1 MDPKKKRKRGPPE
14 AGKDKSKCVADV
26 ETTQESAEKRR
37 KQNRI
42 SQREHRQKQ
51 QAYMRTMESF
61 IDAVKVNSEADD
73 EQSRYSRLLKAHTD
87 LMEENRRLRD
97 NLTSIRRRLLNL
109 ADQVVCSPERSPSPS
124 ARSEHAP
131 TPPEI
136 AASAT
141 PPPEIGTTFESFPAP
156 TEQSNDYRP
165 SSEPIEGRPPN
176 YFEDLI
182 NMNFDLEPDI
192 TAVVQ
197 NVLRPSHCALPAV
210 SHSSPMEEFGTLEI
224 ASHDLSYKSLT
235 STTPLVQQPYPP
247 LPMADRP
254 KAIDSAANFAQHVIK
269 AARRFTVHLDRW
281 LVDGL
286 VGATERESLIT
297 KVASTAVQ
305 VLAAR
310 AGLGTYIY
318 PTVSGFPA
326 TFLSNSNGDYP
337 LQMFAVYLEY
347 IMRWR
352 ISQCRNDLLAIP
364 EPFRPTQLQ
373 CSDSSYPVV
382 IDFINWP
389 SIRDQLVRHVRYL
402 DLDAM
407 CREIVLNTVVE
418 LPEFGIAVNIHDLLF
433 DHLLPQIEG
442 VKMLNGKQSMLHDPS
457 WIYLQVDPPKSTSV
471 ESDDTKSIEDVLF
484 KEIAGWLSAREDPQ
498 LDSAV
503 TFASGASQSLQGLSQ
518 LGERSLTTALSSFRV
533 FDVTHWK
540 LSREFA
546 SKHPYM
552 DCASVMSRFEMVACD
567 SEQFRCV
574 LSTVG

>member
-14 AGKDKSKCVADV
+14 AGKERSKCVAEV
-26 ETTQESAEKRR
+26 EMTQESAEKRR
-37 KQNRI
+37 RQNRM

-61 IDAVKVNSEADD
+61 IDAVKVSSEADD

-87 LMEENRRLRD
+87 LMDENRRLRD
-97 NLTSIRRRLLNL
+97 NLTAIRRRLLNL
-109 ADQVVCSPERSPSPS
+109 ADLVVCSSERSPSPP
-124 ARSEHAP
+124 ARSDHAP
-131 TPPEI
+131 SSPEI
-136 AASAT
+136 TASAT
-141 PPPEIGTTFESFPAP
+141 PAPEIETTFDSFPAP

-165 SSEPIEGRPPN
+165 PNESIESRPQN

-182 NMNFDLEPDI
+182 NMNFDLEPDL

-197 NVLRPSHCALPAV
+197 DVLRPSHCALPAV
-210 SHSSPMEEFGTLEI
+210 SQTLEI
-224 ASHDLSYKSLT
+224 APYNISHKSLN
-235 STTPLVQQPYPP
+235 STTPLIQQPYPP
-247 LPMADRP
+247 LSMADRP
-254 KAIDSAANFAQHVIK
+254 KAIDSAANFAQLVMK
-269 AARRFTVHLDRW
+269 AARRFAVHTDRW
-281 LVDGL
+281 PVGGL

-318 PTVSGFPA
+318 PT
-326 TFLSNSNGDYP
+326 
-337 LQMFAVYLEY
+337 MFAVYLEY

-373 CSDSSYPVV
+373 CSNSSYPVV

-389 SIRDQLVRHVRYL
+389 SIRDQLLRHVRYL

-407 CREIVLNTVVE
+407 CRDIVLNTVVE

-433 DHLLPQIEG
+433 DHLLPQTEG

-457 WIYLQVDPPKSTSV
+457 WIYLQVDPSKSTSV
-471 ESDDTKSIEDVLF
+471 GSDETKSIEDVLF
-484 KEIAGWLSAREDPQ
+484 KEIAGWLSAREDTQ

-503 TFASGASQSLQGLSQ
+503 TFAKGASQSLQGLSQ
-518 LGERSLTTALSSFRV
+518 VGERSLASALSSFRV

-540 LSREFA
+540 LSKEFA
-546 SKHPYM
+546 SKHPYI
-552 DCASVMSRFEMVACD
+552 DCAAVMSRFDMVACD
-567 SEQFRCV
+567 SEQFRCI